1 MPMKQQKTV
10 DNNITEIHLLDF
22 ISVIVNARWII
33 ARNFAITVVLVII
46 VSFILPRK
54 YIAETTLM
62 PPQEMEKLSMSSLL
76 SDVSVP
82 GLTLPTTNAST
93 SEIMVEILKSR
104 SVNEQV
110 LRRIFSCKND
120 SLPLYKCLK
129 FPSLAR
135 GLIRMTKIARFS
147 VSKQGI
153 ISVAVELRD
162 RKLAASVA
170 NAYVEELD
178 RINQEKSV
186 SRAKNSRIYIESQLE
201 ETNIKL
207 KTAAKELAEFQQKN
221 KAVSLQDQMKAS
233 IQQAGELKGQIIA
246 KEVQIGVMLQT
257 MKQLNPLV
265 IRAQKELEELSRRY
279 RELQYGDASA
289 EKSEGEF
296 YLPFTDVP
304 EIGLKLAE
312 LTREVKIQETVWELL
327 NQQYYQAKIE
337 EARNTPTVQVL
348 DYAEPP
354 VIPSSPKKKVLVIVF
369 GLLSI
374 LLTILW
380 EFTLHFYDNLKKY
393 PEEKE
398 RLDSIFSEF
407 KKDWNIFKNKI
418 PHNK

>member
-1 MPMKQQKTV
+1 
-10 DNNITEIHLLDF
+10 
-22 ISVIVNARWII
+22 
-33 ARNFAITVVLVII
+33 
-46 VSFILPRK
+46 
-54 YIAETTLM
+54 M
-62 PPQEMEKLSMSSLL
+62 PPQEMEKMSMSALL
-76 SDVSVP
+76 TDVNVP
-82 GLTLPTTNAST
+82 GLALPAATAST

-110 LRRIFSCKND
+110 LKRKFACKND

-129 FPSLAR
+129 SPSLAKA
-135 GLIRMTKIARFS
+135 LIKMSRTARFS

-153 ISVAVELRD
+153 ISIAVELNN
-162 RKLAASVA
+162 RKLAADVA

-186 SRAKNSRIYIESQLE
+186 SRAKNSRIYIESQLR
-201 ETNIKL
+201 ETNNKL
-207 KTAAKELAEFQQKN
+207 KTATKELAVFQQQN
-221 KAVSLQDQMKAS
+221 KAVSLEEQMRAS

-257 MKQLNPLV
+257 MKPQNPLV
-265 IRAQKELEELSRRY
+265 VRAQKELDELNRRY
-279 RELQYGDASA
+279 KELQYGEATL
-289 EKSEGEF
+289 EEPEGEF

-304 EIGLKLAE
+304 EVGLKLAE
-312 LTREVKIQETVWELL
+312 LTREVKVQETVWELL

-380 EFTLHFYDNLKKY
+380 EFTLHFYENLKKY
-393 PEEKE
+393 PAEKE

-418 PHNK
+418 PHKK

>member
-1 MPMKQQKTV
+1 MPVKQQKNP
-10 DNNITEIHLLDF
+10 DNNISEIHLLDF
-22 ISVIVNARWII
+22 IGIIVNSRWII
-33 ARNFAITVVLVII
+33 LRNFAVTVAVVIV

-54 YIAETTLM
+54 YTAETTLM
-62 PPQEMEKLSMSSLL
+62 PPQEMEKMSMSSLL
-76 SDVSVP
+76 SDVNVP
-82 GLTLPTTNAST
+82 GLALPAANAST

-110 LRRIFSCKND
+110 LRRKFACKND

-129 FPSLAR
+129 FPSLAKA
-135 GLIRMTKIARFS
+135 LIKMNRIARFS

-153 ISVAVELRD
+153 ISIAVELNSRT
-162 RKLAASVA
+162 RAAQVA

-186 SRAKNSRIYIESQLE
+186 SRAKNSRIYIESQLRD
-201 ETNIKL
+201 TNNKL
-207 KTAAKELAEFQQKN
+207 KNATKDLAVFQQQN
-221 KAVSLQDQMKAS
+221 KAVSLEEQMRAS

-257 MKQLNPLV
+257 MKPQNPLV
-265 IRAQKELEELSRRY
+265 VRAQKELDELNRRY
-279 RELQYGDASA
+279 KELQYGQGTL
-289 EKSEGEF
+289 EETEGEF

-304 EIGLKLAE
+304 EVGLKLAE
-312 LTREVKIQETVWELL
+312 LTREVKVQETVWELL

-348 DYAEPP
+348 DYAVPP
-354 VIPSSPKKKVLVIVF
+354 VIPSSPKRKVLAIVF

-374 LLTILW
+374 LLTVLW
-380 EFTLHFYDNLKKY
+380 EFTLHFYENLKKY
-393 PEEKE
+393 PAEKE

-407 KKDWNIFKNKI
+407 EKDWNIFKNKI
-418 PHNK
+418 PHKK